1 MTTDFSQAIVNGFG
15 IAAKWREMGQQE
27 ERVRLDE
34 AYRRDSMA
42 QNRSQFNERIKQ
54 MGLDRAQ
61 AGKQFDARLEQIG
74 LDSERNYNLGVERNR
89 LTGRSISADEEKNR
103 IVRDRIEYEKTE
115 ARNAQSAGFF
125 ADALLNGNY
134 QLLGAAGAAILQDPA
149 ERKRMSLKVTAGE
162 RGDFFEMASGK
173 GALTHPVV
181 TDKGVAFVGSKD
193 DGSLGGMTE
202 PRAPGNDGAIAY
214 FPVEELM
221 GPLIEKYA
229 DSPAALA
236 QLRRA
241 LSASDLIASDKVA
254 KMSDAEVLGTVRDIS
269 ADKAAQTGGQQPSVA
284 SNGASNTQSPPQGA
298 PQLSAEPGY
307 VQQAGN
313 RMDALYQRNNQ
324 RWAEFVAP
332 WPTNGSDA
340 ARSAGK
346 RLAGLAGGV
355 VDTAVTPLRVAGEEY
370 VARPVADFAGGL
382 ASGIT
387 GDTSSNTSVP
397 AGSSVPPQASSVRP
411 AESPQQ
417 PAPQS
422 MGLSAPPNSAVRNWY
437 NAQNAFGVQPKA
449 NDIAS
454 SVEYNTMSGDLLA
467 ASAESGANA
476 AKRLG
481 ENIDALNKDLSR
493 FANADKSTRE
503 FLPLW
508 SDAANLAIDQTDGAV
523 VADARARNQFAN
535 ALTSMG
541 LQLRGQ
547 NVTAEEL
554 AGVTIGKMQ
563 MARYGVD
570 PSPEQSLDAIERA
583 RQFTASR
590 GGASPDQLANVMAL
604 YMRAQQGG
612 VDPARLQ
619 AALDA
624 VLPPSQ

>member
-1 MTTDFSQAIVNGFG
+1 
-15 IAAKWREMGQQE
+15 
-27 ERVRLDE
+27 
-34 AYRRDSMA
+34 
-42 QNRSQFNERIKQ
+42 
-54 MGLDRAQ
+54 
-61 AGKQFDARLEQIG
+61 
-74 LDSERNYNLGVERNR
+74 
-89 LTGRSISADEEKNR
+89 
-103 IVRDRIEYEKTE
+103 
-115 ARNAQSAGFF
+115 
-125 ADALLNGNY
+125 
-134 QLLGAAGAAILQDPA
+134 
-149 ERKRMSLKVTAGE
+149 
-162 RGDFFEMASGK
+162 
-173 GALTHPVV
+173 
-181 TDKGVAFVGSKD
+181 
-193 DGSLGGMTE
+193 
-202 PRAPGNDGAIAY
+202 
-214 FPVEELM
+214 
-221 GPLIEKYA
+221 
-229 DSPAALA
+229 
-236 QLRRA
+236 
-241 LSASDLIASDKVA
+241 
-254 KMSDAEVLGTVRDIS
+254 
-269 ADKAAQTGGQQPSVA
+269 
-284 SNGASNTQSPPQGA
+284 
-298 PQLSAEPGY
+298 
-307 VQQAGN
+307 
-313 RMDALYQRNNQ
+313 
-324 RWAEFVAP
+324 
-332 WPTNGSDA
+332 
-340 ARSAGK
+340 
-346 RLAGLAGGV
+346 
-355 VDTAVTPLRVAGEEY
+355 
-370 VARPVADFAGGL
+370 
-382 ASGIT
+382 
-387 GDTSSNTSVP
+387 
-397 AGSSVPPQASSVRP
+397 
-411 AESPQQ
+411 
-417 PAPQS
+417 

-493 FANADKSTRE
+493 FANADKSTKE